1 MTSVTAIKQ
10 LSKQKNSSITVLGM
24 IQLLNDAG
32 IKNTPMGYDSWGKFS
47 YSQTLYVIENIG
59 YIVRRKYDSKDASVN
74 IFFTKD
80 GLRTECG
87 KQLGENEIK
96 VFKDLGLV
104 LK

>member
-1 MTSVTAIKQ
+1 MTTVVAIKQ

-32 IKNTPMGYDSWGKFS
+32 IKNIPMGYDSWGKFS
-47 YSQTLYVIENIG
+47 YSKTLYVIENIG
-59 YIVRRKYDSKDASVN
+59 YIVRRKYDSKDSSVN
-74 IFFTKD
+74 IFITKD

-87 KQLGENEIK
+87 RYLDENERK
-96 VFKDLGLV
+96 AFNELGLV